1 MGNKILI
8 FGDIEIEKDKFY
20 GYKSPTFFYFFLY
33 IDVYNILISKKIYF
47 GKKNFKY
54 FVGFLYDDYK
64 IKPLHIKL

>member
-8 FGDIEIEKDKFY
+8 FGDIDI
-20 GYKSPTFFYFFLY
+20 
-33 IDVYNILISKKIYF
+33 VYNILISKKICF